1 MEPWRSRSR
10 LCRRGHG
17 AERRRVVG
25 GPEMLDDLALPVLV
39 PGPGTANLAI
49 SNSAM
54 LPSGRIPVG
63 DPQGRDVSVVDL
75 MQLGVLALLLGPD
88 FNDMSRRH

>member
-1 MEPWRSRSR
+1 MQ
-10 LCRRGHG
+10 
-17 AERRRVVG
+17 
-25 GPEMLDDLALPVLV
+25 DDLALPVLV
-39 PGPGTANLAI
+39 PGPWTANLAI
-49 SNSAM
+49 SNSAT
-54 LPSGRIPVG
+54 LPSGRVPVG